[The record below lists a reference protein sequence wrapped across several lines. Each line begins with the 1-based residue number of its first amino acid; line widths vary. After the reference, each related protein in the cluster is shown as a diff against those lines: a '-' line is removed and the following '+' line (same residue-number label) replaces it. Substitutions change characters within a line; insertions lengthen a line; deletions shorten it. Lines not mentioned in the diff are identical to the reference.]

1 MIPHCPLSP
10 HKTPLPCFH
19 VHTQVTKY
27 LQLEEPV
34 YSAQLSAPL
43 PVPTSYARHQ
53 PPSAAAAAAAA
64 EEEELESDVALR
76 LDAACSKAFD
86 CLAGVLQRC
95 VVLTGLCVWGG
106 GVSSI

>member
-1 MIPHCPLSP
+1 
-10 HKTPLPCFH
+10 
-19 VHTQVTKY
+19 VTKY

-53 PPSAAAAAAAA
+53 PPSAAAAA

-95 VVLTGLCVWGG
+95 VVLTGLCVLGG